1 MSSLDKFERFEAW
14 LKENGAQFDMVR
26 ARLVEGVR
34 IMPFRGFFI
43 YQDSPDTSILFI

>member
-26 ARLVEGVR
+26 ARLVAGVR
-34 IMPFRGFFI
+34 IMPFRGFF
-43 YQDSPDTSILFI
+43 S